1 MEILQQQ
8 ARIDD
13 PDAWVRK
20 QRSYRVRGEA
30 PMPSDP
36 LPAPGQPE
44 SPQPSDPMPDPAPQ
58 EMPDQN
64 SLKEEDEDDPF
75 DEGNFPV

>member
-1 MEILQQQ
+1 MTPSDLP
-8 ARIDD
+8 D
-13 PDAWVRK
+13 PPMPTPE
-20 QRSYRVRGEA
+20 EA

-64 SLKEEDEDDPF
+64 SFEEEDEDDPF